1 MRPPP
6 CQCHIYRAH
15 FVLVVKGIRKETT
28 VVRWLM
34 RRGVAAF
41 ERQWDYDASYLHEI
55 IEASPR
61 AGWMF
66 SRAAAIAKYRKD
78 VPPAAWAAAAI
89 TAVRHEDCG
98 PCTQL
103 GVSMA
108 ERAGVDAKVLH
119 AVLTDDPAAMPDDV
133 RLAWQF
139 TRATIEHDPSADK
152 YRNEIVKRWG
162 PRAVVSLAFA
172 IVASRIYPTVKY
184 AMGHGKACTRV
195 VVGGAPIAFDSAAV
209 AAQR

>member
-1 MRPPP
+1 M
-6 CQCHIYRAH
+6 
-15 FVLVVKGIRKETT
+15 LK
-28 VVRWLM
+28 WLM

-41 ERQWDYDASYLHEI
+41 ERQWNYDAGYLHEI
-55 IEASPR
+55 IETSPR
-61 AGWMF
+61 AAWMF
-66 SRAAAIAKYRKD
+66 SRAAAIGKYRKD

-108 ERAGVDAKVLH
+108 EKVGIDAEVLR
-119 AVLTDDPAAMPDDV
+119 AVLTDDVDAMPPDV
-133 RLAWQF
+133 ALAWRF
-139 TRATIEHDPSADK
+139 TRATIDHDPSADWQ
-152 YRNEIVKRWG
+152 REEIVRRWG
-162 PRAVVSLAFA
+162 KRAVISLTYA

-195 VVGGAPIAFDSAAV
+195 VVGGAPVMFDRAMLT
-209 AAQR
+209 AQR